1 MALPISFESEL
12 ERQLDP
18 ADESLSLT
26 YSLFALE
33 RHSDFLSSQHNCK
46 SELYAIPSLVQCI
59 NGSYQFVEE
68 TRDADYPDT
77 GFLEPVP
84 EPRTA

>member
-1 MALPISFESEL
+1 MALPISFELEL

-46 SELYAIPSLVQCI
+46 SELYIIPSLMQCI